1 MLIRRLHATV
11 ETSALVLV
19 QILIWNAR
27 ISILGAN
34 NRVIARPELESDD
47 VTRQGVDAVWREV
60 VSRVADQDGMYRDLV
75 LGRCGSGRIDSF
87 RRALDLLRMRESGK
101 SSQAKY

>member
-1 MLIRRLHATV
+1 MFVRRLHATV
-11 ETSALVLV
+11 EASTLVSIQV
-19 QILIWNAR
+19 LIGNAR
-27 ISILGAN
+27 ITILGADD
-34 NRVIARPELESDD
+34 RMIAGPELESDD
-47 VTRQGVDAVWREV
+47 IARQGVDAVWREV